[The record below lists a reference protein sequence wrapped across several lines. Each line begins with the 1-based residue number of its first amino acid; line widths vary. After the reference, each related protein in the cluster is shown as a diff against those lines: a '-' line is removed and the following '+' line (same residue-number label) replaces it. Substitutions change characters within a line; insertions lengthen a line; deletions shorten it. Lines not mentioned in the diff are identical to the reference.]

1 MDKEDNRGAV
11 LQTRLAYLATG
22 VSYIKNIEMSTEDH
36 KKKDV
41 K

>member
-11 LQTRLAYLATG
+11 LQTRLATG
-22 VSYIKNIEMSTEDH
+22 VSYMKNIEMSTEDH